1 MQAET
6 IQEQDPA
13 RAEARLPRWMMA
25 LALVCGATALL
36 SGYARVSAGFA
47 LGAALAIVNFYWLHG
62 TVTTMFDAGSV
73 RLPKR
78 TVVKFALRYPLA
90 FGAVLFF
97 YRTGWLPFT
106 AILAGLF
113 VPVGGALIEA
123 VFQVCEGWRQQLT
136 DN

>member
-6 IQEQDPA
+6 IQAPDLE
-13 RAEARLPRWMMA
+13 RAEARLPRRMIA
-25 LALVCGATALL
+25 LALVSGAAALI
-36 SGYARVSAGFA
+36 SGHARASAGFA

-62 TVTTMFDAGSV
+62 AVTTLFDAGSA

-78 TVVKFALRYPLA
+78 TALKFALRYPLA
-90 FGAVLFF
+90 FGAIYLFW
-97 YRTGWLPFT
+97 RTGWLPFT

-123 VFQVCEGWRQQLT
+123 VFQVCEGWRQQIT